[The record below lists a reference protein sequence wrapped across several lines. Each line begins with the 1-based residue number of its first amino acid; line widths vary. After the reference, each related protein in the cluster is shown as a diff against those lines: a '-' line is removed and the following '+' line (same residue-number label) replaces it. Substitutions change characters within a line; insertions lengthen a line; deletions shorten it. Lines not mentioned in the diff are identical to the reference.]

1 MKIVNFIKS
10 RALNSRLFTVLCE
23 EMGSIHTHLL
33 LHTAVRWLSRGK
45 VFVRIFEMRQEV
57 HIFLDSQKH
66 EYSENFVDFDWLSKL
81 AYLADIF
88 SHINDLN
95 LMMQGNYFFLILFY
109 FSNIKKEHILTI
121 KAAIQTF
128 FEYFK
133 K

>member
-1 MKIVNFIKS
+1 MKTLKLILGDQ
-10 RALNSRLFTVLCE
+10 LNLDHSWFKTVDDNTIFCL
-23 EMGSIHTHLL
+23 
-33 LHTAVRWLSRGK
+33 
-45 VFVRIFEMRQEV
+45 FEMRQEI
-57 HIFLDSQKH
+57 HIFLDSQNH
-66 EYSENFVDFDWLSKL
+66 EYSEHFVDFDWLSKL